1 MEDPAVITALNH
13 SGCFGRNLVQFKEK
27 NKDVIHQSKSVR
39 IGKKYL
45 LLFVWNVPT
54 VLSSARGRGLA
65 NNIYLFDA
73 TSATPKPT

>member
-73 TSATPKPT
+73 TSATPKST

>member
-27 NKDVIHQSKSVR
+27 IKM
-39 IGKKYL
+39 
-45 LLFVWNVPT
+45 LFT
-54 VLSSARGRGLA
+54 SLSQSARGRGLA

-73 TSATPKPT
+73 TSATPTPT